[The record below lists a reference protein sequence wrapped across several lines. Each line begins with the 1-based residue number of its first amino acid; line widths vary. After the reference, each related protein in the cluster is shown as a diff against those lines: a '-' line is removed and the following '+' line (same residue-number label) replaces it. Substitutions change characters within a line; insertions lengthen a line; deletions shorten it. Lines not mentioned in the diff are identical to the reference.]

1 MFKFPDEFKD
11 PTDENIKDLQYI
23 LKSCKQKPSNLKK
36 RRCSEKE
43 YQDAI
48 SDIVDIETAIA
59 SMKIEKSKQKNA
71 LN

>member
-1 MFKFPDEFKD
+1 MFKFSDEFKD
-11 PTDENIKDLQYI
+11 PTDENIEALQYI
-23 LKSCKQKPSNLKK
+23 LKSCRRELSKLKK